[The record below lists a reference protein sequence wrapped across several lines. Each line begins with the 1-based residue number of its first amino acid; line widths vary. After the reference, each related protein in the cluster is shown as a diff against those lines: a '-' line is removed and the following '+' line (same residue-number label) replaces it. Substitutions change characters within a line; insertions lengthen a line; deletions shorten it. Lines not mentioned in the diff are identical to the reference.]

1 MVASAVS
8 ASMEPWL
15 RLDRAD
21 TADARELLGRCCGS
35 TSWVEG
41 MLARRPFCSRD
52 ALLATARDIWLN
64 LDRSDWLEAFSH
76 HPKIGDRAAL
86 RQRLAATRHLSAR
99 EQAGAESASEATFAA
114 LAEAN
119 EEYEKKFGYIFIVC
133 ATGRSADEM
142 LGMLRAR
149 LMNDPERE
157 IRIAADEQAEITALR
172 LLSL

>member
-1 MVASAVS
+1 
-8 ASMEPWL
+8 MEPWL

-21 TADARELLGRCCGS
+21 VNEARELLGRCCGS
-35 TSWVEG
+35 TSWVEA
-41 MLARRPFCSRD
+41 MLARRPFRSRE
-52 ALLATARDIWLN
+52 ALSVTARDIWLR

-86 RQRLAATRHLSAR
+86 RQRFAATRHLSAK
-99 EQAGAESASEATFAA
+99 EQAGVDSASESTFTA

-119 EEYEKKFGYIFIVC
+119 EEYEKKFGYIFIIC

-142 LGMLRAR
+142 LGILRAR
-149 LMNDPERE
+149 LRNDPERE
-157 IRIAADEQAEITALR
+157 MRIAAEEQAKITELR